1 MGNFTRN
8 LIKQRFLKHTFNLID
23 VGASFGH
30 HERFNCLG
38 ESLFIIGFELD
49 KGYLDQLESIQGKRV
64 IYPHALAK
72 NTGRRSFYHAA
83 EPHSSGLYPCRD
95 DFFGRYPCRVV
106 NRVTQISE
114 IEVISLSDIQTLYDL
129 PPIDFIKLDVEGA
142 ELEILEGANSEL
154 IENVLAMEI
163 EVTFNESHHG
173 RCLFADIDYF
183 MKNKGFNFLKFV
195 QIYGFRKNSLPL
207 ITCHPYT
214 ISMDAAP
221 MTADVLYVRDP
232 LQTKN
237 MQYFT
242 GDNIIKLA
250 IIHDLY
256 NTPDHAIE
264 LLDEAISKGL
274 IGKSIYDLYSDL
286 IPPVF
291 GRKIDI
297 NTYRALVK
305 VFHNWEK

>member
-1 MGNFTRN
+1 
-8 LIKQRFLKHTFNLID
+8 
-23 VGASFGH
+23 
-30 HERFNCLG
+30 
-38 ESLFIIGFELD
+38 
-49 KGYLDQLESIQGKRV
+49 
-64 IYPHALAK
+64 
-72 NTGRRSFYHAA
+72 
-83 EPHSSGLYPCRD
+83 
-95 DFFGRYPCRVV
+95 
-106 NRVTQISE
+106 
-114 IEVISLSDIQTLYDL
+114 
-129 PPIDFIKLDVEGA
+129 
-142 ELEILEGANSEL
+142 
-154 IENVLAMEI
+154 
-163 EVTFNESHHG
+163 
-173 RCLFADIDYF
+173 
-183 MKNKGFNFLKFV
+183 
-195 QIYGFRKNSLPL
+195 
-207 ITCHPYT
+207 
-214 ISMDAAP
+214 MDAAP